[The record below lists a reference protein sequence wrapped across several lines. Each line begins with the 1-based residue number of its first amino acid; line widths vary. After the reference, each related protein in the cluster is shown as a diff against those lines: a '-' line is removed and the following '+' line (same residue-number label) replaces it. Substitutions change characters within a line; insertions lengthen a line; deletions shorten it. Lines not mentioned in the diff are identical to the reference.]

1 MVKSSIKLKLTT
13 ILYADIVGYSRLT
26 HQDEVC
32 THLRVMDFPDYASE
46 AISNGGGA
54 VLWYAGDAILAEFS
68 SVIAATDTAV
78 AM

>member
-1 MVKSSIKLKLTT
+1 
-13 ILYADIVGYSRLT
+13 
-26 HQDEVC
+26 
-32 THLRVMDFPDYASE
+32 MDFLGYASE

-54 VLWYAGDAILAEFS
+54 VLRYAVDAILAEFS